1 MLTLSIRYRIDHHK
15 LGDFDVYARALADP
29 IRRCG
34 GTLVGYF
41 LPTRFAGRTDE
52 ALALIAFR
60 DLAAYERYREALV
73 KDPGAAECLERVER
87 SGCILVEDRAILQQV
102 S

>member
-15 LGDFDVYARALADP
+15 LVDFDAYARALADP

-34 GTLVGYF
+34 GTLIGYF

-52 ALALIAFR
+52 ALALIGFR
-60 DLAAYERYREALV
+60 DLAAYELYREALAN
-73 KDPGAAECLERVER
+73 DPGAVECLERVER

>member
-15 LGDFDVYARALADP
+15 LRDFDAYARALADP

-34 GTLVGYF
+34 GTLIGYF

-52 ALALIAFR
+52 ALALIAFQ
-60 DLAAYERYREALV
+60 DLAAYERYRDAFS
-73 KDPGAAECLERVER
+73 KDPGAVECLERVER
-87 SGCILVEDRAILQQV
+87 SECIVNEERAILQQV

>member
-1 MLTLSIRYRIDHHK
+1 MLTLSIRYRLDHHK
-15 LGDFDVYARALADP
+15 LSDFDAYARALAEP

-34 GTLVGYF
+34 GNLIGYF

-52 ALALIAFR
+52 ALALIGFP
-60 DLAAYERYREALV
+60 DLSAYERYREAFT
-73 KDPGAAECLERVER
+73 KDRGAVECLEQAER
-87 SGCILVEDRAILQQV
+87 SGCIVSEDRAFLQQV